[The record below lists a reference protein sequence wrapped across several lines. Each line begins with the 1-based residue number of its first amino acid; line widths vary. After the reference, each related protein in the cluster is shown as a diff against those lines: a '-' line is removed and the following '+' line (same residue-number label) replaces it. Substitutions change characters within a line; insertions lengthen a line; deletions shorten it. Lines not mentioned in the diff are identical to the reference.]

1 MADVIQCIKCGKPL
15 QAVFF
20 GIAHGF
26 TGGVKVTL
34 DDQSQDRWM
43 VCTNPDCPDG
53 SKNISHGVCE
63 VDL

>member
-1 MADVIQCIKCGKPL
+1 MDEVINCIKCGKPL

-20 GIAHGF
+20 GIAHEF
-26 TGGVKVTL
+26 TGGVSVAL
-34 DDQSQDRWM
+34 EDESRNHWL

-63 VDL
+63 IDL